1 MIVLR
6 DPSLQQTETDPL
18 MKNVERLSKVPAV
31 KDLAQV
37 VKFVAARNPA
47 ERPSCQYCQGNCD
60 GGCF

>member
-1 MIVLR
+1 
-6 DPSLQQTETDPL
+6 

-47 ERPSCQYCQGNCD
+47 EQPACQYCQGNCD